1 MTQPA
6 YDIPLMRPRLP
17 DAAALLPYLQE
28 IDRNRWYANF
38 GPLET
43 RLEQRLAGMLGLAG
57 GQVTGLVNG
66 TVALALALSEAAGGR
81 RGYCLM
87 PSFTFVATA
96 HAAVSAGL
104 TPWFL
109 DIDPNSWT
117 LSPEIA
123 RAALRKVDGPVVA
136 VLPVAAFGAPMD
148 AAAWDEFAEETG
160 LPVVMDAAAG
170 VDGAR
175 IGQAPV
181 MISLHA
187 TKPLAAGE
195 GAIVAGRDAG
205 RIQGV
210 RARSNFGFQGRRSAE
225 LSGTNGKM
233 NEYSAAVGLASLD
246 AWSETRESL
255 LRVARLYRETLS
267 DVPDLAF
274 APGFDGRHAVSTCN
288 VRLARPVADEAIS
301 RLAAQGIE
309 ARQWWEKGC
318 HLQPAFNDC
327 PRTPLPETEHLGA
340 RVIGLPFYRG
350 MDVSAVERVRAALL
364 PVLRG

>member
-6 YDIPLMRPRLP
+6 YEIPLMRPRLP

-38 GPLET
+38 GPLES
-43 RLEQRLAGMLGLAG
+43 RLERRLAESLGLAD

-81 RGYCLM
+81 PGYCLM

-96 HAAVSAGL
+96 HAAVAAGL

-109 DIDPNSWT
+109 DVEPDSWT

-123 RAALRKVDGPVVA
+123 RAALAGIDGPVAA

-148 AAAWDEFAEETG
+148 AAAWDDFSAETG
-160 LPVVMDAAAG
+160 LPVVVDAAAG
-170 VDGAR
+170 FDGAR
-175 IGQAPV
+175 IGRAPV

-187 TKPLAAGE
+187 TKTLPAGE
-195 GAIVAGRDAG
+195 GAIVAGYDRA
-205 RIQGV
+205 RIAGV

-225 LSGTNGKM
+225 ISGTNGKM
-233 NEYSAAVGLASLD
+233 SEYSAAVGLAALD
-246 AWSETRESL
+246 AWPETRSDL
-255 LRVARLYRETLS
+255 LCAVHLYRDALF
-267 DVPDLAF
+267 DIPGLAF

-288 VRLARPVADEAIS
+288 VSFHQPIADAAIAALATR
-301 RLAAQGIE
+301 GIE

-318 HLQPAFNDC
+318 HLQPAFHGC
-327 PRTPLPETEHLGA
+327 RRSALPRTEQLGA
-340 RVIGLPFYRG
+340 RVVGLPFYRG
-350 MDVSAVERVRAALL
+350 MGMAAVERVRAALL
-364 PVLRG
+364 PLVRG